1 MTAREERMEVD
12 YIVIG
17 AGSAGCAV
25 AARLSERASV
35 TVALLEAG
43 GTDDDPNIH
52 IPSAFPALFNSPH
65 DWAYHSEP
73 MAALGD
79 RRDYLPRGKVLGGS
93 SSINAMIFQRGHPA
107 NYDGWAALGN
117 DGWAWRDVLPF
128 FKKCQDQGRGAS
140 DAHGVGGPLATVDA
154 QSPNRLSLAF
164 VAACAAI
171 DLPLNRDFNAGHQ
184 EGFGLY
190 QVTQRNGERCSAAV
204 GYLPTAMARSNFAI
218 LVDAAVERLILDG
231 TRCTGAV
238 FRRGCCEETI
248 TARREVIV
256 CAGAYNSPQILMLSG
271 VGPAAHLRS
280 LGIDVVRDLPGVGR
294 NLQDHVMVPVA
305 YSCTQ
310 PITMAGVG
318 EPAELA
324 RYQENRTGLLSSNI
338 GEAGGFVTLDP
349 RSPAPELQLIFAP
362 AYLVRHGLD
371 NPAGHGFTCHPG
383 AVKPK
388 SVGTVSLRSADPA
401 AAPVIDCNFLADDAD
416 VRVLLAGIRL
426 ARRIIA
432 AAPFDPFR
440 GTEQFPGPEAQSE
453 SELREYIRT
462 EAQTIYHP
470 VGTCK
475 MGGHPLSVVDK
486 HLRVHGVQGLR
497 VADTSIMPFIVNAN
511 TNVPATMIGEKC
523 ADLIL
528 NN

>member
-1 MTAREERMEVD
+1 MEVD

-25 AARLSERASV
+25 AARLSERAGV
-35 TVALLEAG
+35 TIALLEAG
-43 GTDDDPNIH
+43 GSDDDPNIH
-52 IPSAFPALFNSPH
+52 IPAAFPALFNSPQ
-65 DWAYHSEP
+65 DWAYHSES
-73 MAALGD
+73 MAALGG
-79 RRDYLPRGKVLGGS
+79 RSDYLPRGKVLGGS
-93 SSINAMIFQRGHPA
+93 SSVNAMIFQRGHPA

-128 FKKCQDQGRGAS
+128 FKKSQDQGRGAS
-140 DAHGVGGPLATVDA
+140 DAHGVGGPLSTVDA

-164 VAACAAI
+164 VAACAAVG
-171 DLPLNRDFNAGHQ
+171 LPLNPDFNAGHQ

-190 QVTQRNGERCSAAV
+190 QVTQRNGGRCSAAV
-204 GYLPTAMARSNFAI
+204 GYLPTAMARSNFT
-218 LVDAAVERLILDG
+218 LFVDAAVERLVLDG
-231 TRCTGAV
+231 TCCTGAV
-238 FRRGCCEETI
+238 FRRGGREETI

-256 CAGAYNSPQILMLSG
+256 CAGAYNSPQLLMLSG
-271 VGPAAHLRS
+271 IGPSAHLQS

-324 RYQENRTGLLSSNI
+324 RYQESRTGLLSSNI

-362 AYLVRHGLD
+362 AYLVRHGLH
-371 NPAGHGFTCHPG
+371 NPEGHGFTCHPG
-383 AVKPK
+383 AVMPK
-388 SVGTVSLRSADPA
+388 SVGAVSLRSADPA

-416 VRVLLAGIRL
+416 VRVLLAGIRM

-432 AAPFDPFR
+432 AAPFDPYR
-440 GTEQFPGPEAQSE
+440 GTEQFPGPDAQSDD
-453 SELREYIRT
+453 ELRAYIRT
-462 EAQTIYHP
+462 QTQTIYHP

-475 MGGHPLSVVDK
+475 MGRDPLSVVDAR
-486 HLRVHGVQGLR
+486 LRVNGLQGLR
-497 VADTSIMPFIVNAN
+497 VADASIMPFIVNAN
-511 TNVPATMIGEKC
+511 TNVPASMIGEKC

-528 NN
+528 NNSDFA

>member
-1 MTAREERMEVD
+1 MEVD

-25 AARLSERASV
+25 ATRLSERVSV

-52 IPSAFPALFNSPH
+52 IPALFPALFNSPQ

-79 RRDYLPRGKVLGGS
+79 RSDYLPRGKVLGGS

-140 DAHGVGGPLATVDA
+140 HAHGVGGPLATVDA
-154 QSPNRLSLAF
+154 QNPNRLSLTF
-164 VAACAAI
+164 VEACAALG
-171 DLPLNRDFNAGHQ
+171 LPLNPDFNAGQQ

-190 QVTQRNGERCSAAV
+190 QVTQRNGGRCSAAV
-204 GYLPTAMARSNFAI
+204 GYLPAAMVRSNFTV
-218 LVDAAVERLILDG
+218 LTDATVERLILDG

-238 FRRGCCEETI
+238 FRRGGRAEKI
-248 TARREVIV
+248 AARREVIV
-256 CAGAYNSPQILMLSG
+256 CAGAYNSPQLLMLSG
-271 VGPAAHLRS
+271 IGPSAHLRS
-280 LGIDVVRDLPGVGR
+280 LGIDLVRDLPGVGQ

-310 PITMAGVG
+310 PITMAGAG

-324 RYQENRTGLLSSNI
+324 RYRESRTGLLSSNI
-338 GEAGGFVTLDP
+338 GEAGGFVTLNP
-349 RSPAPELQLIFAP
+349 TSPAPELQLIFAP

-371 NPAGHGFTCHPG
+371 NPTGHGFTCHPG
-383 AVKPK
+383 AVMPK
-388 SVGTVSLRSADPA
+388 SVGAVTLRSADPA
-401 AAPVIDCNFLADDAD
+401 AAPIIDCNFLADDAD

-432 AAPFDPFR
+432 AVPFDPYR
-440 GTEQFPGPEAQSE
+440 GIEKFPGSEAQSE
-453 SELREYIRT
+453 AELRAYIRT
-462 EAQTIYHP
+462 QAQTIYHP

-475 MGGHPLSVVDK
+475 MGGDPLSVVDK
-486 HLRVHGVQGLR
+486 HLRVHGMQGLR
-497 VADTSIMPFIVNAN
+497 VADASIMPFIVNAN
-511 TNVPATMIGEKC
+511 TNVPASMIGEKC

>member
-1 MTAREERMEVD
+1 MEVD

-25 AARLSERASV
+25 AARLSERADV

-43 GTDDDPNIH
+43 STDDDPNVH
-52 IPSAFPALFNSPH
+52 IPAAFPALFNSPQ

-73 MAALGD
+73 MAELGG
-79 RRDYLPRGKVLGGS
+79 RSDYLPRGKVLGGS

-128 FKKCQDQGRGAS
+128 FKKCQDQSRGPS

-164 VAACAAI
+164 VEACAAVG
-171 DLPLNRDFNAGHQ
+171 LPLNSDFNAGHQ
-184 EGFGLY
+184 EGFGLH
-190 QVTQRNGERCSAAV
+190 QVTQRNGGRCSAAV
-204 GYLPTAMARSNFAI
+204 GYLPAAMARSGFTVI
-218 LVDAAVERLILDG
+218 TDAAVERLILDG
-231 TRCTGAV
+231 MRCTGAV
-238 FRRGCCEETI
+238 FRQGSTAETI
-248 TARREVIV
+248 AARHEVIV
-256 CAGAYNSPQILMLSG
+256 CAGAYNSPQLLMLSG
-271 VGPAAHLRS
+271 IGPVAHLRS
-280 LGIDVVRDLPGVGR
+280 LGIDLVRDLPGVGQ

-310 PITMAGVG
+310 PITMASAH

-324 RYQENRTGLLSSNI
+324 RYRESRTGLLSSNI
-338 GEAGGFVTLDP
+338 GEAGGFVRLDP

-383 AVKPK
+383 AVMPK
-388 SVGTVSLRSADPA
+388 SVGTVTLRSADPA
-401 AAPVIDCNFLADDAD
+401 AAPIIDCNFLADDAD

-432 AAPFDPFR
+432 TAPFDPYR
-440 GTEQFPGPEAQSE
+440 GTEKFPGTDAQSE
-453 SELREYIRT
+453 AELRAYIRT
-462 EAQTIYHP
+462 QAQTIYHP

-475 MGGHPLSVVDK
+475 MGGDRLSVVDAR
-486 HLRVHGVQGLR
+486 LGVHGVQGLR
-497 VADTSIMPFIVNAN
+497 VADASIMPFIVNAN
-511 TNVPATMIGEKC
+511 TNVPASMIGEKC

-528 NN
+528 NS

>member
-1 MTAREERMEVD
+1 MEVD

-25 AARLSERASV
+25 AARLSERVGV

-43 GTDDDPNIH
+43 GSDDNANIH
-52 IPSAFPALFNSPH
+52 IPAAFPALFNSPQ

-73 MAALGD
+73 MAALGG
-79 RRDYLPRGKVLGGS
+79 RSDYLPRGKVLGGS
-93 SSINAMIFQRGHPA
+93 SSVNAMIFQRGHPA

-117 DGWAWRDVLPF
+117 DGWGWRDVLPF
-128 FKKCQDQGRGAS
+128 FKKCQDQGRGPA
-140 DAHGVGGPLATVDA
+140 DAHGVGGPLSTVDA

-171 DLPLNRDFNAGHQ
+171 GLPLNLDFNAGHQ

-204 GYLPTAMARSNFAI
+204 GYLPAAMARSNFTI

-238 FRRGCCEETI
+238 FRRGSGEETI

-256 CAGAYNSPQILMLSG
+256 CAGAYNSPQLLMLSG
-271 VGPAAHLRS
+271 IGPAAHLQS
-280 LGIDVVRDLPGVGR
+280 LGINVVRDLPGVGR

-324 RYQENRTGLLSSNI
+324 RYQESRTGLLSSNI

-371 NPAGHGFTCHPG
+371 NPEGHGFTCHPG
-383 AVKPK
+383 AVMPK
-388 SVGTVSLRSADPA
+388 SVGALSLRTADPA

-432 AAPFDPFR
+432 AAPFDPYR
-440 GTEQFPGPEAQSE
+440 GTEQFPGPEAQSDD
-453 SELREYIRT
+453 ELRAFIRAQT
-462 EAQTIYHP
+462 QTIYHP

-475 MGGHPLSVVDK
+475 MGCDPLSVVDAR
-486 HLRVHGVQGLR
+486 LRVNGLQDLR
-497 VADTSIMPFIVNAN
+497 VADASIMPFIVNAN
-511 TNVPATMIGEKC
+511 TNVPASMIGEKC

>member
-1 MTAREERMEVD
+1 MEVD

-25 AARLSERASV
+25 AARLSERADV

-52 IPSAFPALFNSPH
+52 IPAAFPALFNSRQ

-73 MAALGD
+73 MAELGG
-79 RRDYLPRGKVLGGS
+79 RSDYLPRGKVLGGS

-140 DAHGVGGPLATVDA
+140 AAHGIGGPLATVDA

-164 VAACAAI
+164 VEACAAAG
-171 DLPLNRDFNAGHQ
+171 LPLNPDFNAGHQ
-184 EGFGLY
+184 EGFGLH
-190 QVTQRNGERCSAAV
+190 QVTQRNGERCSAAA
-204 GYLPTAMARSNFAI
+204 GYLPAAMARSNFTVI
-218 LVDAAVERLILDG
+218 TDAAVERLILEG
-231 TRCTGAV
+231 MCCTGAV
-238 FRRGCCEETI
+238 FRRGGTAETVA
-248 TARREVIV
+248 ARREVIV
-256 CAGAYNSPQILMLSG
+256 CAGAYNSPQLLMLSG
-271 VGPAAHLRS
+271 IGPAAHLRS
-280 LGIDVVRDLPGVGR
+280 LGIDLVRDLPGVGQ

-310 PITMAGVG
+310 PITMAGAG

-324 RYQENRTGLLSSNI
+324 RYQQSRAGLLSSNI
-338 GEAGGFVTLDP
+338 GEAGGFVRLDP

-371 NPAGHGFTCHPG
+371 NPVGHGFTCHPG
-383 AVKPK
+383 AVMPK
-388 SVGTVSLRSADPA
+388 SVGTVTLRSADPA
-401 AAPVIDCNFLADDAD
+401 SAPIIDCNFLADDAD

-432 AAPFDPFR
+432 AAPFDPYR
-440 GTEQFPGPEAQSE
+440 GTEQFPGADAQSDA
-453 SELREYIRT
+453 ELRAYIRT
-462 EAQTIYHP
+462 QAQTIYHP

-475 MGGHPLSVVDK
+475 MGGDRLSVVDAR
-486 HLRVHGVQGLR
+486 LRVHGVQGLR
-497 VADTSIMPFIVNAN
+497 VADASIMPFIVNAN
-511 TNVPATMIGEKC
+511 TNVPASMIGEKC
-523 ADLIL
+523 ADQIL
-528 NN
+528 NS

>member
-1 MTAREERMEVD
+1 MEVD

-25 AARLSERASV
+25 AARLSERVGV

-52 IPSAFPALFNSPH
+52 IPAAFPALFNSPQ

-73 MAALGD
+73 MAELGG
-79 RRDYLPRGKVLGGS
+79 RSDYLPRGKVLGGS

-154 QSPNRLSLAF
+154 RSPNRLSLAF
-164 VAACAAI
+164 VEACAAAG
-171 DLPLNRDFNAGHQ
+171 LPLNPDFNAGHQ
-184 EGFGLY
+184 EGFGLH
-190 QVTQRNGERCSAAV
+190 QVTQRDGERCSAAA
-204 GYLPTAMARSNFAI
+204 GYLPAAMARSNFTVI
-218 LVDAAVERLILDG
+218 TDAAVERLTLDG
-231 TRCTGAV
+231 LRCTGAV
-238 FRRGCCEETI
+238 FRRGGKAETI
-248 TARREVIV
+248 AARREVIV
-256 CAGAYNSPQILMLSG
+256 CAGAYNSPQLLMLSG
-271 VGPAAHLRS
+271 IGPAAHLRS
-280 LGIDVVRDLPGVGR
+280 LGIDLVRDLPGVGQ

-310 PITMAGVG
+310 PITMAGAG

-324 RYQENRTGLLSSNI
+324 RYRESRTGLLSSNI
-338 GEAGGFVTLDP
+338 GEAGGFVRLDP

-383 AVKPK
+383 VVMPK
-388 SVGTVSLRSADPA
+388 SVGAVTLRSADPA
-401 AAPVIDCNFLADDAD
+401 AAPIIDCNFLADDAD

-432 AAPFDPFR
+432 AAPFDPYR
-440 GTEQFPGPEAQSE
+440 GTEQFPGPEAQSD
-453 SELREYIRT
+453 SELRAYIRT
-462 EAQTIYHP
+462 QAQTIYHP

-475 MGGHPLSVVDK
+475 MGGDPLSVVDAR
-486 HLRVHGVQGLR
+486 LLVHGVQGLR
-497 VADTSIMPFIVNAN
+497 VADASIMPFIVNAN
-511 TNVPATMIGEKC
+511 TNVPTSMIGEKC

-528 NN
+528 NG

>member
-1 MTAREERMEVD
+1 MEVD

-25 AARLSERASV
+25 AARLSERGSV

-43 GTDDDPNIH
+43 GIDDDPNIH
-52 IPSAFPALFNSPH
+52 MPAAFPALFNSRQ

-73 MAALGD
+73 MAALGG
-79 RRDYLPRGKVLGGS
+79 RSDYLPRGKVLGGS
-93 SSINAMIFQRGHPA
+93 SSVNAMIFQRGHPA
-107 NYDGWAALGN
+107 NYDGWEALGN
-117 DGWAWRDVLPF
+117 DGWAWRDVLFF

-140 DAHGVGGPLATVDA
+140 DAHGVGGPIATVDA

-164 VAACAAI
+164 VEACAAVG
-171 DLPLNRDFNAGHQ
+171 LPLNTDFNAGRQ

-190 QVTQRNGERCSAAV
+190 QVTQRNGRRCSAAV
-204 GYLPTAMARSNFAI
+204 GYLSAAMARSNLAV
-218 LVDAAVERLILDG
+218 LTDAAVERLTFDG
-231 TRCTGAV
+231 SRCTGAV
-238 FRRGCCEETI
+238 FRRGGKAETI
-248 TARREVIV
+248 AARREVIV
-256 CAGAYNSPQILMLSG
+256 CAGAYNSPQLLMLSG
-271 VGPAAHLRS
+271 IGPAAHLRP
-280 LGIDVVRDLPGVGR
+280 LGIDLVRDLPGVGQ

-310 PITMAGVG
+310 PITMAGAG
-318 EPAELA
+318 EPAELV
-324 RYQENRTGLLSSNI
+324 RYEESRTGLLSSNI

-349 RSPAPELQLIFAP
+349 LSPAPELQLIFAP

-383 AVKPK
+383 AVMPK
-388 SVGTVSLRSADPA
+388 SVGTVTLRSADPA
-401 AAPVIDCNFLADDAD
+401 AAPIIDCNFLADDAD

-426 ARRIIA
+426 ARRIIS
-432 AAPFDPFR
+432 AAPFDPYR
-440 GTEQFPGPEAQSE
+440 GTEQFPGPDAQSE
-453 SELREYIRT
+453 AELRAYIRT
-462 EAQTIYHP
+462 QAQTIYHP

-475 MGGHPLSVVDK
+475 MGGDPLSVVDAR
-486 HLRVHGVQGLR
+486 LRVHGVRGLR
-497 VADTSIMPFIVNAN
+497 VADASIMPFIVNAN
-511 TNVPATMIGEKC
+511 TNVPTSMIGEKC

>member
-1 MTAREERMEVD
+1 MEVD

-25 AARLSERASV
+25 AARLSERVGV

-52 IPSAFPALFNSPH
+52 IPAAFPALFNSPQ

-73 MAALGD
+73 MAELGG
-79 RRDYLPRGKVLGGS
+79 RSDYLPRGKVLGGS

-154 QSPNRLSLAF
+154 RSPNRLSLAF
-164 VAACAAI
+164 VEACAAAG
-171 DLPLNRDFNAGHQ
+171 LPLNPDFNAGHQ
-184 EGFGLY
+184 EGFGLH
-190 QVTQRNGERCSAAV
+190 QVTQRDGERCSAAA
-204 GYLPTAMARSNFAI
+204 GYLPAAMARSNFTVI
-218 LVDAAVERLILDG
+218 TDAAVKRLTLDG
-231 TRCTGAV
+231 LRCTGAV
-238 FRRGCCEETI
+238 FRRGGKAETI
-248 TARREVIV
+248 AARREVIV
-256 CAGAYNSPQILMLSG
+256 CAGAYNSPQLLMLSG
-271 VGPAAHLRS
+271 IGPAAHLRS
-280 LGIDVVRDLPGVGR
+280 LGIGLVRDLPGVGQ

-310 PITMAGVG
+310 PITMAGAG

-324 RYQENRTGLLSSNI
+324 RYRESRTGLLSSNI
-338 GEAGGFVTLDP
+338 GEAGGFVRLDP

-383 AVKPK
+383 VVMPK
-388 SVGTVSLRSADPA
+388 SVGAVTLRSADPA
-401 AAPVIDCNFLADDAD
+401 AAPIIDCNFLADDAD

-432 AAPFDPFR
+432 AAPFDPYR
-440 GTEQFPGPEAQSE
+440 GTEQFPGPEAQSD
-453 SELREYIRT
+453 SELRAYIRT
-462 EAQTIYHP
+462 QAQTIYHP

-475 MGGHPLSVVDK
+475 MGGDPLSVVDAR
-486 HLRVHGVQGLR
+486 LLVHGVQGLR
-497 VADTSIMPFIVNAN
+497 VADASIMPFIVNAN
-511 TNVPATMIGEKC
+511 TNVPTSMIGEKC

-528 NN
+528 TG

>member
-1 MTAREERMEVD
+1 MEVD

-25 AARLSERASV
+25 AARLSERVSV

-52 IPSAFPALFNSPH
+52 IPAAFPALFNSRQ

-73 MAALGD
+73 MAELGG
-79 RRDYLPRGKVLGGS
+79 RSDYLPRGKVLGGS

-117 DGWAWRDVLPF
+117 DGWAWRDVLRF

-154 QSPNRLSLAF
+154 QSPNRLSIAF
-164 VAACAAI
+164 VEACAAVG
-171 DLPLNRDFNAGHQ
+171 LPLNPDFNAGHQ
-184 EGFGLY
+184 EGFGLH
-190 QVTQRNGERCSAAV
+190 QVTQRNGGRCSAAV
-204 GYLPTAMARSNFAI
+204 GYLPAAMARSNFTV
-218 LVDAAVERLILDG
+218 LTDAAVERLILDG
-231 TRCTGAV
+231 TRCTGAA
-238 FRRGCCEETI
+238 FRRGGRAETI
-248 TARREVIV
+248 AARHEVIV
-256 CAGAYNSPQILMLSG
+256 CAGAYNSPQLLMLSG
-271 VGPAAHLRS
+271 IGPAAHLRS
-280 LGIDVVRDLPGVGR
+280 LGIDLVRDLPGVGR

-310 PITMAGVG
+310 PITMVGAG
-318 EPAELA
+318 EPAALA
-324 RYQENRTGLLSSNI
+324 RYQESRTGLLSSNI
-338 GEAGGFVTLDP
+338 GEAGGFVRLDP

-383 AVKPK
+383 AVMPK
-388 SVGTVSLRSADPA
+388 SVGTVTLRSADPA
-401 AAPVIDCNFLADDAD
+401 AAPIIDCNFLADDAD

-432 AAPFDPFR
+432 AAPFDPYR
-440 GTEQFPGPEAQSE
+440 GTEQFPGAEAQSE
-453 SELREYIRT
+453 AELRAYIRT
-462 EAQTIYHP
+462 QAQTIYHP

-475 MGGHPLSVVDK
+475 MGGDPLSVVDK
-486 HLRVHGVQGLR
+486 HLHVRGVQGLR
-497 VADTSIMPFIVNAN
+497 VADASIMPFIVNAN
-511 TNVPATMIGEKC
+511 TNVPASMIGEKC

>member
-1 MTAREERMEVD
+1 MEVD

-25 AARLSERASV
+25 AARLSERSGVA
-35 TVALLEAG
+35 VALLEAG
-43 GTDDDPNIH
+43 ASDDNPNIH
-52 IPSAFPALFNSPH
+52 IPAAFPALFNSPQ

-73 MAALGD
+73 MAALGG
-79 RRDYLPRGKVLGGS
+79 RSDYLPRGKVLGGC

-140 DAHGVGGPLATVDA
+140 DAHGVGGPLSTVDA

-164 VAACAAI
+164 VEACAAI
-171 DLPLNRDFNAGHQ
+171 GLPLNPDFNAGHQ

-190 QVTQRNGERCSAAV
+190 QVTQRNGGRCSAAV
-204 GYLPTAMARSNFAI
+204 GYLPAAMTRSNFTI
-218 LVDAAVERLILDG
+218 LVDATVERLILNG
-231 TRCTGAV
+231 MRCTGAV
-238 FRRGCCEETI
+238 FQQDSRAETI

-256 CAGAYNSPQILMLSG
+256 CAGAYNSPQLLMLSG
-271 VGPAAHLRS
+271 IGPAAHLQS

-310 PITMAGVG
+310 PITMAAVG

-324 RYQENRTGLLSSNI
+324 RYQEGRTGLLSSNI
-338 GEAGGFVTLDP
+338 GEAGGFVTVDP
-349 RSPAPELQLIFAP
+349 TSRAPELQLIFAP

-383 AVKPK
+383 AVMPK
-388 SVGTVSLRSADPA
+388 SVGAVSLRSADPT
-401 AAPVIDCNFLADDAD
+401 AAPVIDCNFLTDDAD

-432 AAPFDPFR
+432 AAPFDSYR

-453 SELREYIRT
+453 PELRAYIKT
-462 EAQTIYHP
+462 QAQTIYHP

-475 MGGHPLSVVDK
+475 MGADLLSVVDK

-497 VADTSIMPFIVNAN
+497 VADASIMPSIVNAN
-511 TNVPATMIGEKC
+511 TNVPASMIGEKC

>member
-1 MTAREERMEVD
+1 MEVD

-25 AARLSERASV
+25 AARLSGRADV

-52 IPSAFPALFNSPH
+52 IPAAFPALFNSRQ

-73 MAALGD
+73 MAELGG
-79 RRDYLPRGKVLGGS
+79 RSDYLPRGKVLGGS

-140 DAHGVGGPLATVDA
+140 AAHGIGGPLATVDA

-164 VAACAAI
+164 VEACAAAG
-171 DLPLNRDFNAGHQ
+171 LPLNPDFNAGHQ
-184 EGFGLY
+184 EGFGLH
-190 QVTQRNGERCSAAV
+190 QVTQRNGERCSAAA
-204 GYLPTAMARSNFAI
+204 GYLPAAMARSNFTVI
-218 LVDAAVERLILDG
+218 TDAAVERLILEG
-231 TRCTGAV
+231 MCCTGAV
-238 FRRGCCEETI
+238 FRRGGTAETVA
-248 TARREVIV
+248 ARREVIV
-256 CAGAYNSPQILMLSG
+256 CAGAYNSPQLLMLSG
-271 VGPAAHLRS
+271 IGPAAHLRS
-280 LGIDVVRDLPGVGR
+280 LGIDLVRDLPGVGQ

-305 YSCTQ
+305 YSGTQ
-310 PITMAGVG
+310 PITMAGAG

-324 RYQENRTGLLSSNI
+324 RYQQSRAGLLSSNI
-338 GEAGGFVTLDP
+338 GEAGGFVRLDP

-383 AVKPK
+383 AVMPK
-388 SVGTVSLRSADPA
+388 SVGTVTLRSADPA
-401 AAPVIDCNFLADDAD
+401 SAPIIDCNFLADDAD

-432 AAPFDPFR
+432 AAPFDPYR
-440 GTEQFPGPEAQSE
+440 GTEQFPGADAQSDA
-453 SELREYIRT
+453 ELRAYIRT
-462 EAQTIYHP
+462 QAQTIYHP

-475 MGGHPLSVVDK
+475 MGGDRLSVVDAR
-486 HLRVHGVQGLR
+486 LRVHGVQGLR
-497 VADTSIMPFIVNAN
+497 VADASIMPFIVNAN
-511 TNVPATMIGEKC
+511 TNVPASMIGEKC
-523 ADLIL
+523 ADQIL
-528 NN
+528 NS

>member
-1 MTAREERMEVD
+1 MEVD

-25 AARLSERASV
+25 AARLSERAGV

-52 IPSAFPALFNSPH
+52 IPASFPALFNSRQ

-73 MAALGD
+73 MAELGG
-79 RRDYLPRGKVLGGS
+79 RSDYLPRGKVLGGS
-93 SSINAMIFQRGHPA
+93 SAINAMIFQRGHPS

-154 QSPNRLSLAF
+154 RSPNRLSLAF
-164 VAACAAI
+164 VEACAAAG
-171 DLPLNRDFNAGHQ
+171 LPLNPDFNAGHQ

-190 QVTQRNGERCSAAV
+190 QVTQRNGARCSAAV
-204 GYLPTAMARSNFAI
+204 GYLPAAMARSGFTVI
-218 LVDAAVERLILDG
+218 TDAAVERLALDG
-231 TRCTGAV
+231 MRCTGAV
-238 FRRGCCEETI
+238 FRRGGKAETI
-248 TARREVIV
+248 AARREVIV
-256 CAGAYNSPQILMLSG
+256 CAGAYNSPQLLMLSG
-271 VGPAAHLRS
+271 IGPAAHLRS
-280 LGIDVVRDLPGVGR
+280 LGIDVVRDLPGVGQ

-310 PITMAGVG
+310 PITMAGAG
-318 EPAELA
+318 EPAELE
-324 RYQENRTGLLSSNI
+324 RYQQSRTGLLSSNI

-362 AYLVRHGLD
+362 AYLVRHGFD

-383 AVKPK
+383 AVMPK
-388 SVGTVSLRSADPA
+388 SVGAVTLRSADPA
-401 AAPVIDCNFLADDAD
+401 AAPIIDCNFLADDAD

-432 AAPFDPFR
+432 AAPFDPYR
-440 GTEQFPGPEAQSE
+440 GTEQFPGSDAQSDA
-453 SELREYIRT
+453 ELRTYIRT
-462 EAQTIYHP
+462 QAQTIYHP

-475 MGGHPLSVVDK
+475 MGGDPLSVVDAR
-486 HLRVHGVQGLR
+486 LRIHGVQGLR
-497 VADTSIMPFIVNAN
+497 VADASIMPFIVNAN
-511 TNVPATMIGEKC
+511 TNVPTSMIGEKC

-528 NN
+528 NG

>member
-1 MTAREERMEVD
+1 MEVD

-25 AARLSERASV
+25 AARLSERTDV

-52 IPSAFPALFNSPH
+52 IPAGFPALFNSRQ

-73 MAALGD
+73 MAELGG
-79 RRDYLPRGKVLGGS
+79 RSDYLPRGKVLGGS

-117 DGWAWRDVLPF
+117 NGWAWRDVLPF

-140 DAHGVGGPLATVDA
+140 DAHGVGGPVATVDA
-154 QSPNRLSLAF
+154 QSPNRLSLTF
-164 VAACAAI
+164 IEACAAAG
-171 DLPLNRDFNAGHQ
+171 LPLNPDFNAGHQ

-190 QVTQRNGERCSAAV
+190 QVTQRNGGRCSAAA
-204 GYLPTAMARSNFAI
+204 GYLPAAMARSGFTVI
-218 LVDAAVERLILDG
+218 TDAAVEHLILDG
-231 TRCTGAV
+231 MRCTGAA
-238 FRRGCCEETI
+238 FRRGGTAETI
-248 TARREVIV
+248 AARREVIV
-256 CAGAYNSPQILMLSG
+256 CAGAYNSPQLLMLSG
-271 VGPAAHLRS
+271 IGPAGHLRS
-280 LGIDVVRDLPGVGR
+280 LGIDLVRDLPGVGQ

-310 PITMAGVG
+310 PITMASAG

-324 RYQENRTGLLSSNI
+324 RYRESRTGLLSSNI
-338 GEAGGFVTLDP
+338 GEAGGFVRLDP

-383 AVKPK
+383 AVMPR
-388 SVGTVSLRSADPA
+388 SVGTVTLRSVDPA
-401 AAPVIDCNFLADDAD
+401 TAPIIDCNFLTDDAD

-432 AAPFDPFR
+432 TAPFDPYR
-440 GTEQFPGPEAQSE
+440 GTEQFPGTDAQSDA
-453 SELREYIRT
+453 ELRAYIRT
-462 EAQTIYHP
+462 QAQTIYHP

-475 MGGHPLSVVDK
+475 MGGDPLSVVDA
-486 HLRVHGVQGLR
+486 HLRVHGVQNLR
-497 VADTSIMPFIVNAN
+497 VADASIMPFIVNAN
-511 TNVPATMIGEKC
+511 TNVPASMIGEKC

-528 NN
+528 NS

>member
-1 MTAREERMEVD
+1 MEVD

-25 AARLSERASV
+25 AARLSERADV

-52 IPSAFPALFNSPH
+52 IPAAFPALFNSRQ

-73 MAALGD
+73 MAELGG
-79 RRDYLPRGKVLGGS
+79 RSDYLPRGKVLGGS

-140 DAHGVGGPLATVDA
+140 NAHGIGGPLATVDA

-164 VAACAAI
+164 VEACAAAG
-171 DLPLNRDFNAGHQ
+171 LPLNPDFNAGHQ
-184 EGFGLY
+184 EGFGLH
-190 QVTQRNGERCSAAV
+190 QVTQRNGGRCSAAV
-204 GYLPTAMARSNFAI
+204 GYLPAAMARSNFTVI
-218 LVDAAVERLILDG
+218 TDAAVERVILDG
-231 TRCTGAV
+231 MRCIGAV
-238 FRRGCCEETI
+238 FRRGGTTETI
-248 TARREVIV
+248 AARREVIV
-256 CAGAYNSPQILMLSG
+256 CTGAYNSPQLLMLSG
-271 VGPAAHLRS
+271 IGPAAHLRS
-280 LGIDVVRDLPGVGR
+280 LGIDLVCDRPGVGQ

-310 PITMAGVG
+310 PITMAGAG

-324 RYQENRTGLLSSNI
+324 RYQESRTGLLSSNI
-338 GEAGGFVTLDP
+338 GEAGGFVRLDP

-371 NPAGHGFTCHPG
+371 NPAGHGFTCHSG
-383 AVKPK
+383 AVMPR
-388 SVGTVSLRSADPA
+388 SIGTVTLRSADPV
-401 AAPVIDCNFLADDAD
+401 AAPIIDCNFLADDAD
-416 VRVLLAGIRL
+416 VLVLLAGVRL

-432 AAPFDPFR
+432 AAPFDPYR
-440 GTEQFPGPEAQSE
+440 GTEQFPGTDAQSDA
-453 SELREYIRT
+453 ELRAYIRT
-462 EAQTIYHP
+462 QAQTIYHP

-475 MGGHPLSVVDK
+475 MGSDRLSVVDAR
-486 HLRVHGVQGLR
+486 LRVRGVQGLR
-497 VADTSIMPFIVNAN
+497 VADASIMPFIVNAN
-511 TNVPATMIGEKC
+511 TNVPTSMIGEKC

-528 NN
+528 NS